1 MRRVLVADDDPGV
14 VGLIQAVL
22 KDEGYEVLTA
32 TDGEE
37 ALALARSH
45 NPDVVLLDV
54 MMPRLDGLE
63 VCRRLRDNPATSH
76 LCVIMLTARTM
87 AADQLGGLDAGAD
100 DYVSKPF
107 DALGLPTRIQSVL
120 ERARSTPA
128 RDPLTRL
135 PGPHTIDEMRK
146 RLRDDNTSF
155 ALLHV
160 DLDDFSSFDASFGK
174 ERGDEAVRLLAAC
187 VHQAVEEA
195 SGLKGLVGH
204 LAADRLAVIVDL
216 ELGEATASAIVAGWE
231 TQRSAGD
238 GDLPFVSVGAAL
250 CFGGCSGDDAATAV
264 QATREAKSTPGC
276 SFVTKE
282 VPRAPTDELP
292 AEEPDLASPLLRR
305 ARKGG
310 VSPRLWD
317 QLAALNDVTRRA
329 ERASVTLAEHP
340 RSVLIVDDDPD
351 IRDVLRLHCE
361 LQGFPVIAEAANGR
375 EGVKLAE
382 LHHPTFV
389 LLDYRMPGMDG
400 EETATR
406 IRAVHPEV
414 KIIAFSG
421 VLWERP
427 SWADGFLAKDHI
439 AEVSPLL
446 GRFLEMGAAE
456 RRRRR

>member
-1 MRRVLVADDDPGV
+1 MLVADDDPGV
-14 VGLIQAVL
+14 VGLVEAVL
-22 KDEGYEVLTA
+22 ADEGYEVLTA

-37 ALALARSH
+37 ALALAQSH

-54 MMPRLDGLE
+54 MMPRLDGLQ

-87 AADQLGGLDAGAD
+87 VADQLGGLDAGAD
-100 DYVSKPF
+100 DYISKPF
-107 DALGLPTRIQSVL
+107 DALDLPARIENVLQRTRSAL
-120 ERARSTPA
+120 G

-135 PGPHTIDEMRK
+135 PGPRTIDEMRR
-146 RLRDDNTSF
+146 RLREANASF
-155 ALLHV
+155 ALMHV

-187 VHQAVEEA
+187 VHQAVEES

-204 LAADRLAVIVDL
+204 LAADRLAVIVDV
-216 ELGEATASAIVAGWE
+216 EVGEATASAIVTEWE
-231 TQRSAGD
+231 GLRSKGS
-238 GDLPFVSVGAAL
+238 GDLPFVSVGVAL
-250 CFGGCSGDDAATAV
+250 CFRGCDGDDPAV
-264 QATREAKSTPGC
+264 AVTATREAKSIPGC
-276 SFVTKE
+276 SYVIKE
-282 VPRAPTDELP
+282 VARGPDEEQFP
-292 AEEPDLASPLLRR
+292 EPDLGSPLLRR
-305 ARKGG
+305 AGKSG

-329 ERASVTLAEHP
+329 ERASVSLAAHP
-340 RSVLIVDDDPD
+340 RSVLIIDDDPD

-361 LQGFPVIAEAANGR
+361 LQGFPVIAEAANGLD
-375 EGVKLAE
+375 GVKLAE
-382 LHHPTFV
+382 LHRPTFV
-389 LLDYRMPGMDG
+389 LLDFRMPGMDG
-400 EETATR
+400 EETATH

-421 VLWERP
+421 ILWERP

>member
-1 MRRVLVADDDPGV
+1 M
-14 VGLIQAVL
+14 IQAVL
-22 KDEGYEVLTA
+22 KDEGYDVLTA

-37 ALALARSH
+37 ALALAQSH

-107 DALGLPTRIQSVL
+107 DALELPARIDRVL
-120 ERARSTPA
+120 ERARGAPA

-135 PGPHTIDEMRK
+135 PGPRTIDEMRR
-146 RLRDDNTSF
+146 RLRAEKTSF

-174 ERGDEAVRLLAAC
+174 ERGDQAVRLLAAC
-187 VHQAVEEA
+187 VHQAVEET

-216 ELGEATASAIVAGWE
+216 ELGEATASAIVDGWE
-231 TQRSAGD
+231 SQRSAGG
-238 GDLPFVSVGAAL
+238 GDLPFVSIGAAL
-250 CFGGCSGDDAATAV
+250 CSGGCSGDDSATAAE
-264 QATREAKSTPGC
+264 ATRKAKSIPGC

-282 VPRAPTDELP
+282 VPRAPADEP
-292 AEEPDLASPLLRR
+292 AAEPEPDLSSPLLRR

-317 QLAALNDVTRRA
+317 QLAALNDVARRA
-329 ERASVTLAEHP
+329 ERASISLAEHP
-340 RSVLIVDDDPD
+340 RSVLIVDDEPD
-351 IRDVLRLHCE
+351 VRDVLRLHCE
-361 LQGFPVIAEAANGR
+361 LQGFPVVAEAADGI
-375 EGVKLAE
+375 EAVKLAE
-382 LHHPTFV
+382 LHQPTFV

-406 IRAVHPEV
+406 IRAVHPDV